1 MTRSPIDLGPPAA
14 LWSTTAVWAA
24 LQAAVF
30 RETGL
35 GPVAA
40 GIAHREDGGGS
51 WFDLAL
57 LPDGRASI
65 VGFDRDVGAID
76 LQGRDDLI
84 AAGALEW
91 WFVAPDPDIGH
102 ANFAYGYDGDVWT
115 VVGHVDGLTI
125 DEHYIDS
132 ASWVLDYAQES
143 YDAEADDDD
152 DEYSAEEADAQAAVD
167 AGEYLDEAHLRKL
180 LPGDHV
186 DVALGAATAALYR
199 R

>member
-1 MTRSPIDLGPPAA
+1 MTRSPIELGSPAA

-30 RETGL
+30 REPGL
-35 GPVAA
+35 GPIAD
-40 GIAHREDGGGS
+40 GIAHLEDGGGS
-51 WFDLAL
+51 WFDLAP

-65 VGFDRDVGAID
+65 VGFDRGVGDID

-84 AAGALEW
+84 AAGAPAW

-102 ANFAYGYDGDVWT
+102 ANFAYGYDGAAWT
-115 VVGHVDGLTI
+115 VVGHVDGLTV
-125 DEHYIDS
+125 DEHYVDS
-132 ASWVLDYAQES
+132 ASWILDYAQES
-143 YDAEADDDD
+143 YDAGADDGD
-152 DEYSAEEADAQAAVD
+152 DEYSGEEADAQAAID
-167 AGEYLDEAHLRKL
+167 AGEYMDAALLRKL

-186 DVALGAATAALYR
+186 DVALGAVTAALYR